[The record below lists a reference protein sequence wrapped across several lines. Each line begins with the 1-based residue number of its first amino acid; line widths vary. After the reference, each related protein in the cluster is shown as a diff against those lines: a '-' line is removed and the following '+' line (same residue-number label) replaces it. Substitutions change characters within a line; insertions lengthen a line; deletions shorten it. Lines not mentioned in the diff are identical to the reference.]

1 MEIPFFDLKRQNEA
15 LKGEYADWLDRFLR
29 GGQTILGEEVAL
41 FEKEFATNIGV
52 KHCITCGN
60 ATDALEILLDVLEIG
75 DGDEVMVPAF
85 GWVSVVSSI
94 LKLGATPVF
103 VDVGEDGNIEVSS
116 VENLINEKTRALVP
130 VHLYG
135 NPCDI
140 ESLRTICK
148 ANSIFLIEDCAQ
160 AHGATLNGK
169 YLGSIGDA
177 SVFSFYPTKNLGAMG
192 DGGAILTSNDQLA
205 DLLRM
210 SRNYGRNEK
219 KEFVLPGRNS
229 RLDEWQAGI
238 LRIKLRYLESWN
250 KRRKEIAANYNSAL
264 GKAIQSDESVYYK
277 YVVSVKERSKVIGL
291 LDKKGIE
298 TAIYYPFQ
306 LDQLAYLGNK
316 KRPLPVSEKLSHQV
330 LSTPLFP
337 EMTKEEITYICEQ
350 LQLIEPYI
358 V

>member
-1 MEIPFFDLKRQNEA
+1 MEIPFFDLKRQNEV
-15 LKGEYADWLDRFLR
+15 LKEEYTAWLDRFLSA
-29 GGQTILGEEVAL
+29 GKTILGEEVAL
-41 FEKEFATNIGV
+41 FEQEFSTYIGV

-60 ATDALEILLDVLEIG
+60 ATDALEILLDALEIG
-75 DGDEVMVPAF
+75 DGDEVIVPAF

-103 VDVGEDGNIEVSS
+103 VDVGEDGNIDTSS
-116 VENLINEKTRALVP
+116 VEDLISQKTRAIVP

-140 ESLRTICK
+140 ESLQAICR
-148 ANSIFLIEDCAQ
+148 ARSIFLFEDCAQ
-160 AHGATLNGK
+160 SQGATLDGK

-210 SRNYGRNEK
+210 SRDYGRNEK
-219 KEFVLPGRNS
+219 KEFVISGRNS

-250 KRRKEIAANYNSAL
+250 KRRKEIAAYFNSAL
-264 GKAIQSDESVYYK
+264 GGAIQSDQSVYYK
-277 YVVSVKERSKVIGL
+277 YVIKVDKRDEVIGWL
-291 LDKKGIE
+291 GKKGIE

-306 LDQLAYLGNK
+306 LDQLAYLSNK
-316 KRPLPVSEKLSHQV
+316 KSPLPVSEKLSQQV
-330 LSTPLFP
+330 LSIPFFP